1 MKEELRKKENE
12 SNLEYVSRLYNDK
25 VLYNLSNKE
34 IYEIYVKE
42 TGDTRS
48 ESTVRCESQQYIK
61 GFNAGFERA
70 LADRDNSALN
80 ELEEKKQEIIKERMK
95 LQSTK
100 IEYNRNLRKDS
111 RFELFY
117 ENIKNAKER
126 LPMPKFEQ
134 ILTCDV
140 DNGEYILSLADIH
153 YGAFFNSENN
163 YYSRDKV
170 EKQFEILLFKL
181 KTLIQKNKIEKI
193 RILELG
199 DTIQGML
206 RLSDIRL
213 NDIPV
218 VDSVVEVSR
227 LIATFLNELSKYV
240 YVEYRHIMA
249 SNHSQNRYLGTKASE
264 MPLEDMERIIGNYI
278 KDLTFNNPRIDV
290 VLSDKDYDSFEVCGQ
305 SILSLH
311 GHQVKSVNN
320 IIKDYSMLHRRFY
333 DLCFVAHFHGGKQ
346 MSVGEGNGNTEIV
359 VCPSFIGSDPYSD
372 KLKLGSKAMCKL
384 FKIEERMGI
393 TENYSIILN

>member
-1 MKEELRKKENE
+1 MIQELKIKKNE
-12 SNLEYVSRLYNDK
+12 TREQFINRIYSSKLKNNMT
-25 VLYNLSNKE
+25 NKE
-34 IYEIYVKE
+34 CAEVINRELGTSFQESYLRGIYVNYSKGYE
-42 TGDTRS
+42 DAL
-48 ESTVRCESQQYIK
+48 ES
-61 GFNAGFERA
+61 
-70 LADRDNSALN
+70 LAREDNNLIN

-126 LPMPKFEQ
+126 LSMPKFEQ

-206 RLSDIRL
+206 RISDIRL

-240 YVEYRHIMA
+240 YIEYRHIMA
-249 SNHSQNRYLGTKASE
+249 SNHSQNRYLGTKANE
-264 MPLEDMERIIGNYI
+264 IPLEDMERIIGNYI

-384 FKIEERMGI
+384 FKIEEGMGI